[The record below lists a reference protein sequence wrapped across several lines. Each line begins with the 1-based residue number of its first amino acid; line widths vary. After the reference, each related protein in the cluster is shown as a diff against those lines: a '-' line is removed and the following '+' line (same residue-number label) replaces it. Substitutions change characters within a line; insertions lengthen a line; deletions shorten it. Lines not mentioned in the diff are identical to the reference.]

1 MPTALLAE
9 DEPLL
14 RDQLRA
20 RLAETCPGLVL
31 VAEARNGTE
40 AVELA
45 AAHRPEVVFLDI
57 RMPGIT
63 GVEAARQIL
72 QRQSQAGAAWPV
84 CELVFVTA
92 YDQYAIDAFRQGALD
107 YLLKPVS
114 KERLRLTWDRV
125 IRRLDTRSSSG
136 LLEKIECLARQLVR
150 GPNFLKWIP
159 AATGVT
165 VQMWPVE
172 QVLFFA
178 AEDKYT
184 RAATAD
190 SEALLRK
197 SIRELAAELDP
208 DLFWQIH
215 RGTLVNAR
223 AIEKV
228 HRSLTGALSITLRG
242 SNERFDVSRAHAAR
256 FKSF

>member
-1 MPTALLAE
+1 M
-9 DEPLL
+9 D
-14 RDQLRA
+14 
-20 RLAETCPGLVL
+20 
-31 VAEARNGTE
+31 
-40 AVELA
+40 
-45 AAHRPEVVFLDI
+45 
-57 RMPGIT
+57 
-63 GVEAARQIL
+63 
-72 QRQSQAGAAWPV
+72 
-84 CELVFVTA
+84 
-92 YDQYAIDAFRQGALD
+92 
-107 YLLKPVS
+107 
-114 KERLRLTWDRV
+114 
-125 IRRLDTRSSSG
+125 SSSHG
-136 LLEKIECLARQLVR
+136 GNRSNVARR
-150 GPNFLKWIP
+150 AGP
-159 AATGVT
+159 
-165 VQMWPVE
+165 
-172 QVLFFA
+172 FFA

-242 SNERFDVSRAHAAR
+242 STERFEVSRAHAAR